1 MLLKFGLQYVI
12 RRVQENQEGLNAT
25 HELLAY
31 ADGDSI
37 SGALEINPEN
47 K

>member
-12 RRVQENQEGLNAT
+12 RKVQGLNAT

-37 SGALEINPEN
+37 LGALEINPEN